1 MGVEKLRLCL
11 LSPIGVGGLFI
22 LMLLDLL
29 ILTGVE
35 NLLFRLIS
43 GFGVFLVLLSL
54 TDLLLVTGVD
64 ISRDHVDADLVLVFG
79 LSEYLIDGLTKP
91 VFLFLKDI
99 ILFNRCGVFEGVLQ
113 DVILLFS
120 IGLNIG
126 EVEHVI
132 LSSWLTVCSSYC

>member
-1 MGVEKLRLCL
+1 
-11 LSPIGVGGLFI
+11 
-22 LMLLDLL
+22 MLLDLL